1 MTLATIIALA
11 AEESEHHGNVALE
24 TVGYGLTAIVVFA
37 ALALVTLSYRNV
49 ANRHSHKA
57 EAYAKA
63 HADDVQR
70 AGHGH

>member
-1 MTLATIIALA
+1 MTLATMIALA

-24 TVGYGLTAIVVFA
+24 TVGYGITAIVVFA
-37 ALALVTLSYRNV
+37 ALAIVTLSYRNV
-49 ANRHSHKA
+49 ANRHAHKA

-63 HADDVQR
+63 HANDVQR

>member
-24 TVGYGLTAIVVFA
+24 TVGYGIVAVVVFA

-57 EAYAKA
+57 EAYARA

>member
-1 MTLATIIALA
+1 MTLATILALA
-11 AEESEHHGNVALE
+11 AEETEHHGNVALE
-24 TVGYGLTAIVVFA
+24 TVGYGIVAIVVFA

-57 EAYAKA
+57 EAYAEA
-63 HADDVQR
+63 HADDLQR

>member
-1 MTLATIIALA
+1 MTLATILVLA

-49 ANRHSHKA
+49 ANRHAHKA

-63 HADDVQR
+63 HANDVQR
-70 AGHGH
+70 SGHGH